1 MWLGKERKSQ
11 VLKDLD
17 NIYQMLCADDI
28 SGSFRANYILKQ
40 LDDLHWLIDPKGK
53 GRKRYE
59 RRKSKLQNLI

>member
-28 SGSFRANYILKQ
+28 SGSFRSNYILKQ